1 MRKWPKPENIKAMRG
16 FLGLTGYYRR
26 FIQDYGKIAVPLT
39 RMLKKNNFTW
49 TPSAEAA
56 FEHLKHVMIQAP
68 VLALTDFTKEFA
80 VECDA
85 SGVVNRSCLTSGQTY
100 RISQPSMAETTTPLV
115 YLRKGDFGF
124 SFGGAKMVPLFPW
137 KAFCGEIRPTQF
149 EVFVVPKNFHNC
161 PTKMVIQTNGLRFL
175 NRVQEREGKHCRR
188 CPIQEG

>member
-1 MRKWPKPENIKAMRG
+1 VGIDQEKVEAMRKWPKPENIKAMRG

-85 SGVVNRSCLTSGQTY
+85 SGVVNGAVLHQGRPIAFLSQALQRQQLLLSTY
-100 RISQPSMAETTTPLV
+100 E
-115 YLRKGDFGF
+115 K
-124 SFGGAKMVPLFPW
+124 
-137 KAFCGEIRPTQF
+137 EI
-149 EVFVVPKNFHNC
+149 
-161 PTKMVIQTNGLRFL
+161 
-175 NRVQEREGKHCRR
+175 
-188 CPIQEG
+188 